1 MPGMACARRRGGR
14 FRIRAM
20 KSCHIHIMGASGSG
34 VTSLGR
40 ALADAL
46 AIPHH
51 DTDDYFWQPTIP
63 PYRNMREIAE
73 RLRLMREVFLPRADW
88 VLSGSLASWGD
99 AIIPQFDLVA
109 FLTAPSAVRLQRLR
123 AREAR
128 HFGADAV
135 APGGWR
141 HQETEKFIEWASHY
155 DAGDREGRS
164 LARHQAWL
172 AALRCPVLRLDGTRP
187 LPELVAEARAAID
200 G

>member
-1 MPGMACARRRGGR
+1 
-14 FRIRAM
+14 M
-20 KSCHIHIMGASGSG
+20 KSCRIHIMGASGAG

-40 ALADAL
+40 ALAEAL

-63 PYRNMREIAE
+63 PYRDKREIAE

-88 VLSGSLASWGD
+88 VLSGSLEGWGD
-99 AIIPQFDLVA
+99 AIIPAFDVVV
-109 FLTAPSAVRLQRLR
+109 FLTTPRELRLQRLR
-123 AREAR
+123 AREAT

-141 HQETEKFIEWASHY
+141 HKETEEFIAWASRY
-155 DAGDREGRS
+155 DDGDREGRS
-164 LARHQAWL
+164 LAKHQAWL
-172 AALRCPVLRLDGTRP
+172 AALPCPILHFDGTRS

>member
-1 MPGMACARRRGGR
+1 
-14 FRIRAM
+14 M
-20 KSCHIHIMGASGSG
+20 KSCRIHIMGASGAG

-51 DTDDYFWQPTIP
+51 DTDDYFWQPTVP
-63 PYRNMREIAE
+63 PYQTKRAQAE
-73 RLRLMREVFLPRADW
+73 RLRLMQEVFLPRADW
-88 VLSGSLASWGD
+88 VLSGSLEGWGD
-99 AIIPQFDLVA
+99 AVVPHFDLVV
-109 FLTAPSAVRLQRLR
+109 FVSTSMELRLQRLR

-128 HFGADAV
+128 HFGAAAV

-141 HQETEKFIEWASHY
+141 RPETEEFVEWASHY

-164 LARHQAWL
+164 LAKHQAWL
-172 AALRCPVLRLDGTRP
+172 AALPCPVLRLDGSRP
-187 LPELVAEARAAID
+187 LPELAAEVRDTLD